1 MKIEL
6 KNLKVNVAFSEET
19 TCFIADVFV
28 NGKKVAH
35 AKNDGRG
42 GCTDYYA
49 YPNQRELLTQVEQY
63 CKSLPKQV
71 VDFGDRTHE
80 FDQTLESVI
89 DDLVFAKEKEK
100 EDKKIEKLCENHIVF
115 GKPNGMSYSVISFK
129 GKPKFADIKK
139 TIQGQ
144 KSLERLIDRVKGE
157 LKEGQIIFNKN
168 LEI

>member
-1 MKIEL
+1 M
-6 KNLKVNVAFSEET
+6 
-19 TCFIADVFV
+19 
-28 NGKKVAH
+28 
-35 AKNDGRG
+35 
-42 GCTDYYA
+42 
-49 YPNQRELLTQVEQY
+49 
-63 CKSLPKQV
+63 
-71 VDFGDRTHE
+71 
-80 FDQTLESVI
+80 
-89 DDLVFAKEKEK
+89 FAKEKEK